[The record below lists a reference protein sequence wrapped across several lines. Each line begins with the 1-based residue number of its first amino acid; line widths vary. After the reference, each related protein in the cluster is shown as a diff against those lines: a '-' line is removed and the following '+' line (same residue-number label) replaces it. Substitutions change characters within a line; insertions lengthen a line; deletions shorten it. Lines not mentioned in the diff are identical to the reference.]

1 MAQVIIFTN
10 SNGGV
15 SVCIPTGELD
25 INAVKAKD
33 TPSTSIIVQDSELP
47 QADNDFFNAWELA
60 NGVVTV
66 NLTKAKELTKARLR
80 AEREPLLAA
89 QDVLFQR
96 AQETGGDTSAIVAE
110 KQRLRDVTGLVD
122 ACTSTAQLRA
132 LNTSS
137 VAVIVEEAPAVVVE
151 ETQAAVVEETSVEQ
165 A

>member
-33 TPSTSIIVQDSELP
+33 TPSHSIIVQDSELP

-66 NLTKAKELTKARLR
+66 NIDKAKEITKARLR
-80 AEREPLLAA
+80 QEREPLLAA

-96 AQETGGDTSAIVAE
+96 ALESGSDTTAIVAE

-122 ACTSTAQLRA
+122 ACTTTAQLRA
-132 LNTSS
+132 LT
-137 VAVIVEEAPAVVVE
+137 V
-151 ETQAAVVEETSVEQ
+151 
-165 A
+165 